1 MQLHPLSF
9 FFLGFARNLS
19 EGTNASYT
27 EYVAT
32 RWYRSPELL
41 LGYACHLF
49 SFVQQ
54 SGHYTDTLVVIS
66 HCHTLPSLLTQPL
79 HLRWQGSLWE
89 GSGHVVSGLHLRRA
103 E

>member
-1 MQLHPLSF
+1 MSAQRHSQLRLCLSKGLPF
-9 FFLGFARNLS
+9 YKVACSVDFGGLLCLLFLGFARNLS
-19 EGTNASYT
+19 EGTDANYT

-54 SGHYTDTLVVIS
+54 SGHYTGILDFINRCHAWPVI
-66 HCHTLPSLLTQPL
+66 TNP
-79 HLRWQGSLWE
+79 
-89 GSGHVVSGLHLRRA
+89 
-103 E
+103 